1 MVRSLAILITLT
13 IATPALAGSWGKP
26 GADSWSKPHTQA
38 KASEVT
44 VGKRLS
50 VGDPVVVGDLALY
63 PVIDRD
69 ATLRPELEAIPLADA
84 MASGLMEV
92 REVHNGVVSQV
103 SMINHG
109 EDPVLVMAGDVI
121 QGGMQDRVV
130 IESQLVASSAPVQIP
145 VHCVERGRWHT
156 TRGDHFA
163 YGGRVDL
170 MLRQVVQRAASQ
182 EATWAAVARANVA
195 RGLPG
200 SASWLQGAGVSM
212 EQVAQLEGALRRR
225 FEDDKRVVGV
235 VVARNG
241 RFEGRDVYGH
251 PALFAQDRLNVLRS
265 HLAGGQPR
273 DQAVVASAAIPTAHD
288 AAALLEGSLF

>member
-1 MVRSLAILITLT
+1 MVRSLTILVALAV
-13 IATPALAGSWGKP
+13 ATPALAGSWGKTS
-26 GADSWSKPHTQA
+26 ADGWG
-38 KASEVT
+38 KASTQSTAGEVT

-50 VGDPVVVGDLALY
+50 VGDPVVVGELALY

-69 ATLRPELEAIPLADA
+69 ASLRPELDAVPLADA
-84 MASGLMEV
+84 MASGLLEV
-92 REVHNGVVSQV
+92 REIHNGVVSQV
-103 SMINHG
+103 AMINHG
-109 EDPVLVMAGDVI
+109 EEPVLVMAGDVI

-130 IESQLVASSAPVQIP
+130 TESQLVASGAPVRVP

-156 TRGDHFA
+156 TEGDHFA
-163 YGGRVDL
+163 YGGRADPL
-170 MLRQVVQRAASQ
+170 LRQVVQRAASQ
-182 EATWAAVARANVA
+182 EATWAAVAQANVA

-200 SASWLQGAGVSM
+200 SASWLRGAGVSSGDLDR
-212 EQVAQLEGALRRR
+212 LEGALRQR

-265 HLAGGQPR
+265 HLAGSQPAS
-273 DQAVVASAAIPTAHD
+273 QAVASSSVPTAHD
-288 AAALLEGSLF
+288 AAAFLEDTLF